1 MKKKILQRALLGA
14 PMGLAISYFVTV
26 VVSLGWGGGSYL
38 ACMPE
43 LVLWA
48 GSESRA
54 VAIQALT
61 ACLVGAGFGGS
72 SVVWEMERWS
82 LARQT
87 GVYFLLLSLFM
98 LPAAYAMRWME
109 HSLAGFARYFG
120 VFALLFLLIWAAEL
134 LAGRYSVRR
143 LNARLAQRQASG
155 PKG

>member
-1 MKKKILQRALLGA
+1 
-14 PMGLAISYFVTV
+14 
-26 VVSLGWGGGSYL
+26 
-38 ACMPE
+38 
-43 LVLWA
+43 
-48 GSESRA
+48 
-54 VAIQALT
+54 T

-98 LPAAYAMRWME
+98 LPAAYAMRWVE

-120 VFALLFLLIWAAEL
+120 VFALLFVLIWAAEL

-143 LNARLAQRQASG
+143 LNARLAQREASG